1 MCGGNYVVAIMW
13 WQLCVVVI
21 ICGGNYVWWQLCV
34 VVIMCGGNYILPN
47 FVMAC

>member
-1 MCGGNYVVAIMW
+1 
-13 WQLCVVVI
+13 VVVI